1 VYRVSDPWRKNKIG
15 KKECIMASY
24 NVNDKNSREYQEN
37 LYNGSRYNLLAVLIF
52 TAVNLLILVT
62 GGDSYWLFSA
72 SVPYFLTMF
81 GMIFDT
87 PVYVQEFVVGTF
99 TITALVISAVILA
112 AYLVCWIFSKKHV
125 GFLIA
130 ALVMFAVDTLAFLGM
145 IFLLQFNIA
154 ENLLDIVFHAWVI
167 ISLSRGL
174 AAYMKMKQMPE
185 PVEEPQPPAYTGPE
199 LD

>member
-1 VYRVSDPWRKNKIG
+1 
-15 KKECIMASY
+15 MANY

-72 SVPYFLTMF
+72 SVPYFMTMF

-87 PVYVQEFVVGTF
+87 PVYAQEFVVGTF
-99 TITALVISAVILA
+99 TITALVISAAILA

-185 PVEEPQPPAYTGPE
+185 PVEEPQPPVYTGPE